1 MRALI
6 VFSICTLLAACQT
19 APKPIALDWALPAG
33 VKSLQ
38 VNGYEM
44 AYVERGTGVPVVL
57 VHGSGL
63 DYRYFAAQMEPFAAQ
78 YRVISVS
85 LRHHYPEPWRG
96 DGEYALNQHA
106 SDLATFIRAL
116 EAGPAHLVGHSRGG
130 TAALYAAR
138 LAPAL
143 VRSLTFAE
151 GGAGMPAFAPEDPAI
166 RDRRAVAFRAMSD
179 KLSKGETDGGLE
191 IFMEYVN
198 GPGAW
203 KSAPEGT
210 KQFLR
215 DNAWTLALGEA
226 DTATWAPFTCD
237 DAKRLTTPVLL
248 LGGESSPP
256 NFAATLDKVQT
267 CLVRAERQV
276 IPRSGHAMPRANPD
290 AFNGSVMSFIA
301 RH

>member
-6 VFSICTLLAACQT
+6 ALGLCALLGACHT
-19 APKPIALDWALPAG
+19 SPKPVPRGWELPVS
-33 VKSLQ
+33 VKSIQ

-44 AYVERGTGVPVVL
+44 AYLEGGTGVPVVL
-57 VHGSGL
+57 IHGSGL
-63 DYRYFAAQMEPFAAQ
+63 DYRYFAAQMEPLAAQ

-96 DGEYALNQHA
+96 DGDYHLDQHA
-106 SDLATFIRAL
+106 RDLAAFIRAL
-116 EAGPAHLVGHSRGG
+116 NAGPAHLVGHSRGG
-130 TAALYAAR
+130 TAALYATR

-151 GGAGMPAFAPEDPAI
+151 GGAGMVAFAPEEPAI

-179 KLSKGETDGGLE
+179 KLSKGDTDGGLE

-210 KQFLR
+210 KQVLR
-215 DNAWTLALGEA
+215 DNAWTLSAGEQ
-226 DTATWAPFTCD
+226 DTATWSPFTCD
-237 DAKRLTTPVLL
+237 DARRVGTPVLL
-248 LGGESSPP
+248 LGGDSSPP
-256 NFAATLDKVQT
+256 NFAATLDKVQA
-267 CLVRAERQV
+267 CLPRSERQV
-276 IPRSGHAMPRANPD
+276 IPKSGHPMPRANPN
-290 AFNGSVMSFIA
+290 AFNTAVMLFIS